1 VILQDVHQRSSGVT
15 TLLEAMDGAGVSH
28 ALLMPNAWIKCG
40 ESAMATAAR
49 STWRATD
56 DAERCSVYAYADQ
69 MVADAWAALGSEW
82 RLRLAPALGAVSAAD
97 HSAVGHLR
105 RMLRKHPGLWRAVV
119 INGAV
124 PGHALLRAD
133 TLVNV
138 AGEAVRGIFQTCS
151 DAGLPLLVRA
161 VPCRAVPWQ
170 HQDCFVPLRS
180 CPFAQ
185 IDMRARMH
193 TQAHAHTHAHARMRT
208 HTRAH
213 RHTHTHAHR
222 HTQPRTPGTHTHTH
236 TRSRTRAH
244 TQVDKQPCSATR
256 AGCNRA
262 TRCVACRYG
271 TRRRT
276 AQT

>member
-1 VILQDVHQRSSGVT
+1 MLQDVHQRSNGVT

-40 ESAMATAAR
+40 ESATATAAR

-133 TLVNV
+133 TQVNV

-161 VPCRAVPWQ
+161 APCRGGIRIASRLP
-170 HQDCFVPLRS
+170 S

-185 IDMRARMH
+185 IDTRARMH
-193 TQAHAHTHAHARMRT
+193 TQAHAYA
-208 HTRAH
+208 HTRA
-213 RHTHTHAHR
+213 R
-222 HTQPRTPGTHTHTH
+222 H
-236 TRSRTRAH
+236 TRSRSRTHAH

-256 AGCNRA
+256 ARCNRA
-262 TRCVACRYG
+262 RRRVACRYG